1 MLAEFISNIVIPAK
15 AGIHFSAGD
24 ISPTLHNP
32 QPSPGPLRNCG
43 TVDPDLRRD
52 DGLGMA

>member
-32 QPSPGPLRNCG
+32 QPSLGTSRNCG
-43 TVDPDLRRD
+43 TVDPGLRRD